1 MQINSIEIRP
11 YEDIIPSGIL
21 LEIDIN
27 RQKNQEAIMEI
38 SGFLK
43 SKDNKILTKLYQYSQ
58 NNTIESADIGARG
71 SYKDRE
77 FKYDSYKTVL
87 ISQLDK
93 NVVNYINESRIK
105 NSEKNV
111 FLNIDIII
119 KYLESNAN
127 ICGVTFTNPNDLNL
141 PDLSIGSQKGKIM
154 TYAYNPDFNS
164 NHTASWLLSGDNGNI
179 FLSVKKQLLRDK
191 IRISSSDW
199 INIFA
204 PVLDIGEFFIIEV
217 PKGKQIIKEAW
228 EYIEKAKGC
237 FNKWDYEGVYVNCRE
252 IGTLLDSKLKAK
264 YGKNNFIY
272 EERWGR
278 TYKRFKNLSFNEVA
292 SLGLHLE
299 DLKKTTKY
307 SIDDIK
313 IGKPDAEHIMYVTM
327 LLIKFTDELME
338 L

>member
-1 MQINSIEIRP
+1 MQINNIEVKP
-11 YEDIIPSGIL
+11 YEDIFPSGIL

-27 RQKNQEAIMEI
+27 RHKNQEAIMEV

-43 SKDNKILTKLYQYSQ
+43 SEDNKILAKLHQYSL
-58 NNTIESADIGARG
+58 NNTIGSEDIGARG

-87 ISQLDK
+87 ISHLDK

-105 NSEKNV
+105 NNEKDV
-111 FLNIDIII
+111 FLNIVITI
-119 KYLESNAN
+119 KYLESNVN
-127 ICGVTFTNPNDLNL
+127 ICGVTFTNPNELKL
-141 PDLSIGSQKGKIM
+141 PDVSIGSKKASIM
-154 TYAYNPDFNS
+154 TYVYDPDFNS
-164 NHTASWLLSGDNGNI
+164 NHTASWLLSGNTGNI
-179 FLSVKKQLLRDK
+179 FLSVKKQLLRNK

-199 INIFA
+199 INTFA
-204 PVLDIGEFFIIEV
+204 PILDLGEFFIVEI
-217 PKGKQIIKEAW
+217 PKGKNTIKEAW
-228 EYIEKAKGC
+228 EYMEKAKDC
-237 FNKWDYEGVYVNCRE
+237 FIKWDYEGVYVNCRE
-252 IGTLLDSKLKAK
+252 IGTLLDNTLKAK

-307 SIDDIK
+307 SIEDIK
-313 IGKPDAEHIMYVTM
+313 IGKPDAEHIMYITM
-327 LLIKFTDELME
+327 LLIKFAGELME